1 MGDSSG
7 MKKTDQVIHAASQ
20 DVATTKEELMGRIK
34 TLRGRLEALN
44 GQWEGRGQIA
54 FQGAIESWQ
63 NTADRVIGA
72 MDNFK
77 TNLDGSEATYDES
90 EDTVASG
97 LNRYQNGLAG

>member
-7 MKKTDQVIHAASQ
+7 VKKTDQVLHAASQ

-44 GQWEGRGQIA
+44 GQWEGRGQVA

-72 MDNFK
+72 MDSFK
-77 TNLDGSEATYDES
+77 ANLDGSESTYDES
-90 EDTVASG
+90 EDIVAGG